1 MSGRAFGHFDGSG
14 PHLFGRACGH
24 LAVTIDRDDLAW
36 ERTRLA
42 KATAERATPVR
53 GADDRLRVRVTL
65 HAIPL
70 AFSLVEECCERVA
83 SELLLVAFSRH
94 GPLGESV
101 APPSSSQFRRAV
113 AAVLPRPRSIPP
125 DSADDLVPVSRERLY
140 AE

>member
-1 MSGRAFGHFDGSG
+1 MIAS
-14 PHLFGRACGH
+14 
-24 LAVTIDRDDLAW
+24 
-36 ERTRLA
+36 
-42 KATAERATPVR
+42 
-53 GADDRLRVRVTL
+53 

>member
-1 MSGRAFGHFDGSG
+1 MIAS
-14 PHLFGRACGH
+14 
-24 LAVTIDRDDLAW
+24 
-36 ERTRLA
+36 
-42 KATAERATPVR
+42 
-53 GADDRLRVRVTL
+53 

-113 AAVLPRPRSIPP
+113 APVLPRPRSIPP
-125 DSADDLVPVSRERLY
+125 DSGVARALVRRIGSQRLKVVPASSGKVGGRERLPVK
-140 AE
+140 ALRDVHAARDGGGETVGHGAFRF